1 MRTLIRAGF
10 RDLIRRPL
18 FSGLMLAGL
27 ALGVAVV
34 IAIDLASQSAVRAFE
49 LSTDTVV
56 GRTTH
61 RVVGGP
67 TGVPE
72 ELYREIRSRSGIA
85 QAAPVVE
92 GLVSV
97 LDFEK
102 RPMRILGIDL
112 FAEAPF
118 RDHLGP
124 ELPFD
129 PNFQPFFTESGMVII
144 GEELAAANQLA
155 PGAELAVQ
163 VDDRLET
170 LTILGIVSTFGSSD
184 ILLMDIAAAQELL
197 GASGRLSWID
207 LIVEDPDGV
216 EELRSQL
223 PSGLSIVS
231 SSQQRETA
239 DQLTSAFRL
248 NLTALSLLALV
259 VGFFLIY
266 NTMTFSVLSRRS
278 VLGTLRS
285 LGVSGEQIFAQI
297 VLEAI
302 LVGLVGSLL
311 GILLGLLLAQFAL
324 VLVTRTINDFYFLLT
339 VGEVTLTTGIAAKAV
354 ALGVGAGALASIVPA
369 LEAARVAPVQ
379 VLRRS
384 EIEKGARVWV
394 PRIGRIGLA
403 LSAAGSALFMLSD
416 DSLPRTFLGILVVV
430 LGLAM
435 MVPFATQVFMRLFR
449 NLSSRVLWRMAVRG
463 VTSQLSR
470 VGIAIAALMVALSV
484 TIGITLMINSFRTT
498 VENWLE
504 ITLYSDIYVSSPAAI
519 GNRPQASLSPSL
531 EARLAQLEGVATVE
545 AIRTVHIQGEFG
557 ELDLTAVDPR
567 RVRDAG
573 LYRFASGSARQVWDR
588 VREGAVVISESLV
601 FRNGIET
608 ALVLETDSGP
618 RTFEVV
624 GVFYDYS
631 SDRGTVLMSRE
642 IYLENWDDPALSSLG
657 IQALADVGVDDLADS
672 IRAELAGTG
681 LAVQDNQQIR
691 EEALRIFDRTF
702 AITESLRILAVVIA
716 FVGVLS
722 ALLALQLERR
732 REHATLQAI
741 GLAPEGLEK
750 LTYLE
755 TALMG
760 LSASLLALPAG
771 LLLALILI
779 HVINV
784 RSFGWTIQ
792 LAPAIGPF
800 LQAIVVGLV
809 ASLAAAVYP
818 VSRLR
823 RMSIAVAIRGEY

>member
-1 MRTLIRAGF
+1 MRPLFRAGI

-27 ALGVAVV
+27 ALGVSVV
-34 IAIDLASQSAVRAFE
+34 TAIDLASQSAVRAFE

-72 ELYREIRSRSGIA
+72 DVYREIRSRSGII
-85 QAAPVVE
+85 QAAPLVE
-92 GLVSV
+92 GLVAV
-97 LDFEK
+97 LDFEE
-102 RPMRILGIDL
+102 RPMRILGVDL

-124 ELPFD
+124 ELAFD
-129 PNFQPFFTESGMVII
+129 PDFRQFFTEPGMVII
-144 GEELAAANQLA
+144 GEELAAANQLV
-155 PGAELAVQ
+155 PGTELAVQ
-163 VDDRLET
+163 VDDHIET
-170 LTILGIVSTFGSSD
+170 LTILGIVSSLGSSD

-207 LIVEDPDGV
+207 LIAEDPNAV

-223 PSGLSIVS
+223 PTGLQIIS

-259 VGFFLIY
+259 VGFFLVY
-266 NTMTFSVLSRRS
+266 NTITFSVLSRRS

-285 LGVSGEQIFAQI
+285 LGVSGEQIFTQV
-297 VLEAI
+297 VLEAA

-324 VLVTRTINDFYFLLT
+324 ALVTRTINDFYLLLT
-339 VGEVTLTTGIAAKAV
+339 VSEVTLTTRVAAKAV
-354 ALGVGAGALASIVPA
+354 ALGVGAGVLASIVPA
-369 LEAARVAPVQ
+369 LEAARVAPIQ

-384 EIEKGARVWV
+384 EIEERTRVWV
-394 PRIGRIGLA
+394 PRIGLIGLA
-403 LSAAGSALFMLSD
+403 LAAAGSAFFMLSD
-416 DSLPRTFLGILVVV
+416 DSLARAFLGILIVV

-435 MVPFATQVFMRLFR
+435 MVPFATQILMRLFR
-449 NLSSRVLWRMAVRG
+449 LLSTRVLWRLAVRG

-484 TIGITLMINSFRTT
+484 TIGIALMINSFRTT
-498 VENWLE
+498 VENWLD
-504 ITLYSDIYVSSPAAI
+504 ITLYADIYVSSPAAI
-519 GNRPQASLSPSL
+519 GNRPQARLSPSL

-588 VREGAVVISESLV
+588 VRGGAVVISEALV
-601 FRNGIET
+601 FRNGIENV
-608 ALVLETDSGP
+608 LVLETDAGP

-642 IYLENWDDPALSSLG
+642 VYLEHWDDPALSSLG
-657 IQALADVGVDDLADS
+657 IEALPSIGVDDLAES

-681 LAVQDNQQIR
+681 LAVQENRQIR
-691 EEALRIFDRTF
+691 EEARRIFDRTF
-702 AITESLRILAVVIA
+702 AITESLRILAIVVA
-716 FVGVLS
+716 FIGVLS
-722 ALLALQLERR
+722 ALLALQLERK
-732 REHATLQAI
+732 REYATLQAI
-741 GLAPEGLEK
+741 GLAPEGLER

-755 TALMG
+755 AGLMG
-760 LSASLLALPAG
+760 LSASLLALPTG

-823 RMSIAVAIRGEY
+823 KMPIAVAIRGE

>member
-1 MRTLIRAGF
+1 MRPLFRAGI

-27 ALGVAVV
+27 ALGVSVV
-34 IAIDLASQSAVRAFE
+34 VAIDLASQSAARAFE

-56 GRTTH
+56 GRATH
-61 RVVGGP
+61 RVIGGP

-72 ELYREIRSRSGIA
+72 ELYAEIRSGSGITH
-85 QAAPVVE
+85 AAPVVE

-97 LDFEK
+97 MDFEK
-102 RPMRILGIDL
+102 RPMRILGVDL
-112 FAEAPF
+112 FAEEPF
-118 RDHLGP
+118 RDNLGP
-124 ELPFD
+124 ELAFD
-129 PNFQPFFTESGMVII
+129 PNFQQFFTEPGMVII
-144 GEELAAANQLA
+144 GEELAAANQLV
-155 PGAELAVQ
+155 PGTELAVQ
-163 VDDRLET
+163 VNDRLET

-197 GASGRLSWID
+197 GATGRLSWID
-207 LIVEDPDGV
+207 LIVEDPTSV

-223 PSGLSIVS
+223 PSGLSIIS
-231 SSQQRETA
+231 SGQQRETA

-259 VGFFLIY
+259 VGFFLVY

-285 LGVSGEQIFAQI
+285 LGVSGEQIFAQ
-297 VLEAI
+297 VLLEAA
-302 LVGLVGSLL
+302 LVGLAGSVL

-339 VGEVTLTTGIAAKAV
+339 VREVTLTTRVAVKAI
-354 ALGVGAGALASIVPA
+354 ALGVGAGAMASIVPA
-369 LEAARVAPVQ
+369 LEAARVPPIQ

-384 EIEKGARVWV
+384 EIEEGARVWV
-394 PRIGRIGLA
+394 PRIGLIGLV
-403 LSAAGSALFMLSD
+403 LTAAGGALFMLSD
-416 DSLPRTFLGILVVV
+416 PSLARTFFGILVVV

-435 MVPFATQVFMRLFR
+435 MVPLATQFFMRLFR
-449 NLSSRVLWRMAVRG
+449 PLSNRVHWRLAVRG

-470 VGIAIAALMVALSV
+470 AGIAIAALMVALSV
-484 TIGITLMINSFRTT
+484 TIGIALMISSFRAT
-498 VENWLE
+498 VENWLN

-531 EARLAQLEGVATVE
+531 EGRLAQLEGVATVE
-545 AIRTVHIQGEFG
+545 AIRTVRIQGEFG

-573 LYRFASGSARQVWDR
+573 IYRFASGSARQVWDR
-588 VREGAVVISESLV
+588 VREGAVVISEALD
-601 FRNGIET
+601 FRNDIENT
-608 ALVLETDSGP
+608 LVLETDAGP

-624 GVFYDYS
+624 GIFYDYS

-657 IQALADVGVDDLADS
+657 VQALADDGVDDLAES

-681 LAVQDNQQIR
+681 LAVQDNQEIR

-702 AITESLRILAVVIA
+702 AITESLRILAVVVA

-732 REHATLQAI
+732 REYATLQAI

-750 LTYLE
+750 LTYIE
-755 TALMG
+755 SALMG

-800 LQAIVVGLV
+800 LQAILVGVV

-823 RMSIAVAIRGEY
+823 RMPIAAALRGE

>member
-1 MRTLIRAGF
+1 MRPLIRAGI

-27 ALGVAVV
+27 TLGVSVV
-34 IAIDLASQSAVRAFE
+34 TAIDLASQSAARAFE

-56 GRTTH
+56 GRATH
-61 RVVGGP
+61 RVIGGP

-72 ELYREIRSRSGIA
+72 ELYAEIRSGSGIT

-102 RPMRILGIDL
+102 RPMRILGVDL

-124 ELPFD
+124 ELAFD
-129 PNFQPFFTESGMVII
+129 PDFQQFFTEPGMVIL

-155 PGAELAVQ
+155 PGTELAVQ
-163 VDDRLET
+163 VNDRLET
-170 LTILGIVSTFGSSD
+170 LTILGIVSTFDSSD

-207 LIVEDPDGV
+207 LIVEDPGSV
-216 EELRSQL
+216 EKLRSQL
-223 PSGLSIVS
+223 PSGLSIIS

-259 VGFFLIY
+259 VGFFLVY

-285 LGVSGEQIFAQI
+285 LGVSGEQVFAQV
-297 VLEAI
+297 VLEAA
-302 LVGLVGSLL
+302 LVGLAGSLL

-324 VLVTRTINDFYFLLT
+324 ALVTRTINDFYFLLT
-339 VGEVTLTTGIAAKAV
+339 VREVTLTTRIAVKAI
-354 ALGVGAGALASIVPA
+354 ALGVGAGAMAAIVPA
-369 LEAARVAPVQ
+369 LEASRVPPIQ

-384 EIEKGARVWV
+384 EIEEGARVWA
-394 PRIGRIGLA
+394 PRIGLIGLV
-403 LSAAGSALFMLSD
+403 LTAAGSALFMLSD
-416 DSLPRTFLGILVVV
+416 ESLARTFFGILVVV

-435 MVPFATQVFMRLFR
+435 MVPLATQIFMRLFR
-449 NLSSRVLWRMAVRG
+449 PLSTRVHWRLAVRG

-470 VGIAIAALMVALSV
+470 GGIAIAALMVALSV
-484 TIGITLMINSFRTT
+484 TIGIALMISSFRAT
-498 VENWLE
+498 VENWLN
-504 ITLYSDIYVSSPAAI
+504 ITLYSDIYVSSPAVI
-519 GNRPQASLSPSL
+519 GNRPQANLSPSL
-531 EARLAQLEGVATVE
+531 EGRLAQMEGVATVE
-545 AIRTVHIQGEFG
+545 AIRTVRIQGEFG

-573 LYRFASGSARQVWDR
+573 IYRFASGSASQVWDR

-601 FRNGIET
+601 FRHGTEN
-608 ALVLETDSGP
+608 ALVLETDAGP

-657 IQALADVGVDDLADS
+657 VQALADEGVDDLAES

-681 LAVQDNQQIR
+681 LAVQDNQEIR

-716 FVGVLS
+716 FVGILS
-722 ALLALQLERR
+722 ALLALQLERT
-732 REHATLQAI
+732 REYATLQAI

-760 LSASLLALPAG
+760 LSASLLALPVG
-771 LLLALILI
+771 LLLAMILI

-800 LQAIVVGLV
+800 LQAILVGV
-809 ASLAAAVYP
+809 AASLAAAVYP

-823 RMSIAVAIRGEY
+823 KMPIAAALRGE